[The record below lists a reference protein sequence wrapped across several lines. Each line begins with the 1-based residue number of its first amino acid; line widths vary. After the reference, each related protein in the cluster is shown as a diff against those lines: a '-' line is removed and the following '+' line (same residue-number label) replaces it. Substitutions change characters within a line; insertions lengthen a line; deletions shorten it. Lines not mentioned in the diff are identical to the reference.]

1 MLETVINVYFITCD
15 TFFQEFFIIK
25 KTFYNNISLLI

>member
-15 TFFQEFFIIK
+15 TFFQDFFIIK
-25 KTFYNNISLLI
+25 KMFKIKNIL